1 VSNVFTSSDRQ
12 PIVNY
17 FLVVFDRKKQEL
29 VSIETFADSS
39 DAVKAR
45 FKMEMEDP
53 RSGLEIVVLG
63 AENQE
68 VLTQSHAR
76 YFGFGQRFASVCF
89 GSNEETKLLNS

>member
-1 VSNVFTSSDRQ
+1 VSNLLTSSDRL
-12 PIVNY
+12 PVVKY

-89 GSNEETKLLNS
+89 GSNEETKLSNS